1 MKIQITYQFKT
12 ANGFPITSKVIAES
26 KEEAER
32 YCKNIENL
40 ADEGYKLIDVTRIAE
55 TQARGRKAPPPKKR
69 KEIKK

>member
-12 ANGFPITSKVIAES
+12 ANGFTIIGKVIAES

-40 ADEGYKLIDVTRIAE
+40 ADEGYKLIDVTRIA
-55 TQARGRKAPPPKKR
+55 
-69 KEIKK
+69 

>member
-12 ANGFPITSKVIAES
+12 ANGFPITSIVIAES

-40 ADEGYKLIDVTRIAE
+40 ADEGYKLIDVTRIA
-55 TQARGRKAPPPKKR
+55 
-69 KEIKK
+69 